1 MAIVNTKFVVPCLID
16 IAVLAIQDATDR
28 FGWKLI
34 ELSQTRIVALYP
46 PRSSFQIYN
55 LPQIILILTEVDSG
69 TEVDVSVSAV
79 GPIWIHGKKRFVGI
93 LGQVVNSISIRVQTR
108 SISINPTVAIGD
120 GLGSATSGEVVRV
133 ELLERLQ
140 ILRKDGV
147 LTHDEFEIE
156 KRKVLGH
163 PQI

>member
-1 MAIVNTKFVVPCLID
+1 MAIVNTKFVVPCLINN
-16 IAVLAIQDATDR
+16 AVLAIQDVTDR

-79 GPIWIHGKKRFVGI
+79 GPIWVHGKKRFVGI
-93 LGQVVNSISIRVQTR
+93 MGQVVNSISLRVQTR
-108 SISINPTVAIGD
+108 SISINPTVAIGE
-120 GLGSATSGEVVRV
+120 GQEGASSGELIRIG
-133 ELLERLQ
+133 LLERLQ
-140 ILRKDGV
+140 ILLNTGA
-147 LTHDEFEIE
+147 LTQDEFEIE
-156 KRKVLGH
+156 KRKVLDH
-163 PQI
+163 S

>member
-1 MAIVNTKFVVPCLID
+1 MAIVNTRFVVPCLID
-16 IAVLAIQDATDR
+16 RAVLAIQDVTDR

-46 PRSSFQIYN
+46 PRSSFQTYN
-55 LPQIILILTEVDSG
+55 LPQVILILTEVDSG

-79 GPIWIHGKKRFVGI
+79 GPIWVHGKKRFVGI

-120 GLGSATSGEVVRV
+120 GQGSASSGEVVRV
-133 ELLERLQ
+133 DLLERLQ
-140 ILRKDGV
+140 ILHSDGV
-147 LTHDEFEIE
+147 LTQDEFEIE
-156 KRKVLGH
+156 KRKVLRH
-163 PQI
+163 P

>member
-1 MAIVNTKFVVPCLID
+1 
-16 IAVLAIQDATDR
+16 
-28 FGWKLI
+28 
-34 ELSQTRIVALYP
+34 
-46 PRSSFQIYN
+46 
-55 LPQIILILTEVDSG
+55 
-69 TEVDVSVSAV
+69 
-79 GPIWIHGKKRFVGI
+79 